1 MNGLNPYEI
10 KTMDRLRRLVTTDRD
25 QAKKQAAEWILANKR
40 RIVIRRAGS
49 RTIRGLH
56 AH

>member
-10 KTMDRLRRLVTTDRD
+10 KTMDRLRRLVATDRD